1 MTWLSDGSDRPH
13 GAANVP
19 KIRKFPIGG
28 TPLPEVK
35 DLTTGRPIEWM
46 SVSGDPVRIPLR
58 QHLGEPAVPRVKP
71 GETVRRGQLI
81 GAPVP
86 TLGAAVHASVSGR
99 VLGLSECR
107 LADGARERAV
117 VIAPDTHDREDE
129 YRLPPLDLNSLDG
142 PDFAAAVRDRVREAG
157 IVGLGGAGFP
167 THLKL
172 SPMHPIDTVIVNGAE
187 CEPYITVDDRIM
199 QEQADL
205 LCRGLD
211 LIRRTVGAARGL
223 IACEINKP
231 AALET
236 LRSAATRYPGI
247 DAVAL
252 DTRYPHGAE
261 KHLIKAVL
269 NREVPLR
276 ALPGSVGV
284 LVNNVQTVT
293 AIAEAVDLGRTLH
306 SRVVTVSGGGV
317 REPKN
322 LRIPLG
328 VSVRAAIAFCGGA
341 TVEAPLTIVG
351 GPMTGTRID
360 NLDVPVIKSTSGIIL
375 LTEAEAAHG
384 KCTAC
389 IRCGKCVEVCP
400 MYLPPNRI
408 TAYLNQSMQDEA
420 LEAGLDACILCG
432 ACQYVC
438 PSKRPL
444 LAWLRQGRAR
454 IRAGRR
460 TP

>member
-1 MTWLSDGSDRPH
+1 M
-13 GAANVP
+13 P

-35 DLTTGRPIEWM
+35 NLTTGRPIEGM
-46 SVSGDPVRIPLR
+46 PVSGGPVRIPLR

-71 GETVRRGQLI
+71 GDTVQRGQLI
-81 GAPVP
+81 GTPVAP
-86 TLGAAVHASVSGR
+86 LGAAVHASVSGR
-99 VLGLSECR
+99 VLDIAECR

-117 VIAPDTHDREDE
+117 VILPDTPDSEDAF
-129 YRLPPLDLNSLDG
+129 RLPSLAGDALDG
-142 PDFAAAVRDRVREAG
+142 LAFSAAVRDRVRDAG

-167 THLKL
+167 SHLKL
-172 SPMHPIDTVIVNGAE
+172 SPRSPIDTVIVNGAE

-211 LIRRTVGAARGL
+211 LVRRTVGAAQGV

-231 AALET
+231 VALEA
-236 LRSAATRYPGI
+236 LREAATRFPCI
-247 DAVAL
+247 DVVPL

-293 AIAEAVDLGRTLH
+293 AIAEAVDVGRTLH

-328 VSVRAAIAFCGGA
+328 VSVREAIAFCGGA

-351 GPMTGTRID
+351 GPMTGVRID
-360 NLDVPVIKSTSGIIL
+360 DLDVPVTKSTSGIIL

-384 KCTAC
+384 KCMAC

-444 LAWLRQGRAR
+444 LEWLKQGKSR
-454 IRAGRR
+454 IRVGGRR
-460 TP
+460 P